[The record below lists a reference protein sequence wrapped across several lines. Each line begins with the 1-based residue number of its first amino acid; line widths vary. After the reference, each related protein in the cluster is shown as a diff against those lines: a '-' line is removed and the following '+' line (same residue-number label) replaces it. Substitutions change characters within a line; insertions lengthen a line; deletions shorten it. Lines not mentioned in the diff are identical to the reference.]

1 MVATFGSKG
10 KGLGEFDGP
19 YMMSFRKQGGLPS
32 RLLVAD
38 YGNNRVQEV
47 GFMTFLPLLAM
58 MILVDEA
65 LQRGCN
71 ADALLTPAT
80 SHRICAPMAL
90 DTHIPVAYG
99 QHCSPHSWRGT
110 LVDA

>member
-10 KGLGEFDGP
+10 KGRGEFDGP

-47 GFMTFLPLLAM
+47 GFMTCLPLLAM
-58 MILVDEA
+58 MILVDET
-65 LQRGCN
+65 LQRGGN
-71 ADALLTPAT
+71 ADALLMLAT
-80 SHRICAPMAL
+80 SHRICVPVAL
-90 DTHIPVAYG
+90 DAYILVAYG
-99 QHCSPHSWRGT
+99 QPCSPLSWRGT

>member
-10 KGLGEFDGP
+10 KGMGEFDGP

-47 GFMTFLPLLAM
+47 GFCD
-58 MILVDEA
+58 IV
-65 LQRGCN
+65 
-71 ADALLTPAT
+71 
-80 SHRICAPMAL
+80 APVGH
-90 DTHIPVAYG
+90 DDF
-99 QHCSPHSWRGT
+99 CR
-110 LVDA
+110 